1 MNKGFSLQQHGSF
14 KYYTIPSFAATGM
27 VIHGFTARHGGVS
40 GGPYAS
46 LNLAFH
52 VGDDPEQV
60 RANRKI
66 TADVLGFAPEKLV
79 TAEQVHGERIAV
91 LTAEHIGLGALDYT
105 SALSSTD
112 SLITNVPGI
121 PIATFYADCVP
132 VFILDPVRQV
142 IGLAHAGWKG
152 TVLKIAQKTV
162 VKMSAT
168 YGTNPGD
175 CLIGIAPS
183 IGPCCYEV
191 GDAVYNEF
199 ARAYKETA
207 AFLTPTLPG
216 KWRLDLWTA
225 NLHQLLELGVMKENV
240 DISRICTCC
249 NKEMLFSYRG
259 DAGRTGRMGA
269 FIMLAGAATGALS
282 K

>member
-1 MNKGFSLQQHGSF
+1 MNKEFTLQQQGSL
-14 KYYTIPSFAATGM
+14 KYFTIPSFTATGLI
-27 VIHGFTARHGGVS
+27 IHGFTARHGGVS

-60 RANRKI
+60 RVNRK
-66 TADVLGFAPEKLV
+66 TVAGVLGFAPEKLV
-79 TAEQVHGERIAV
+79 TAEQVHGDQISV
-91 LTAEHIGLGALDYT
+91 LTAEHAGMGAMDYA
-105 SALSSTD
+105 SAIPATD
-112 SLITNVPGI
+112 GVITNVPGI

-132 VFILDPVRQV
+132 VFILDPVRKV

-152 TVLKIAQKTV
+152 TVMKIAQKTV
-162 VKMSAT
+162 IRMSEI
-168 YGTNPGD
+168 YGTKPGD

-191 GDAVYNEF
+191 DSAVYKEF
-199 ARAYKETA
+199 DREYKDIA
-207 AFLTPTLPG
+207 VFLTPTAPE

-225 NLHQLLELGVMKENV
+225 NLHQLLEIGIRQENV

-249 NKEMLFSYRG
+249 NKEILFSYRG
-259 DAGRTGRMGA
+259 EKGLTGRMGA
-269 FIMLAGAATGALS
+269 FLMLAGNDDSRT